1 MPLHYLKYLFYH
13 KPRKVRKRWDA
24 IGGVAVAAKAVVAEY
39 ALMGVPTLAVDLAK
53 VPAKDTVK
61 VAVKEHVLAVV
72 PVIHIKLYAN

>member
-1 MPLHYLKYLFYH
+1 M
-13 KPRKVRKRWDA
+13 RKRWDA

-61 VAVKEHVLAVV
+61 AAVKEHVLAVV